1 MEFEDDK
8 LMSRVFGLGLLC
20 TSLPTRLAQFS
31 YCIGNVLD
39 PNYIYNEL
47 VLDDISWVEGDS
59 TPLKVIDGDYH
70 ALLEGISIGEERLSI
85 NVIYLEG
92 KRCTPE

>member
-47 VLDDISWVEGDS
+47 GDS
-59 TPLKVIDGDYH
+59 TSLKVIDGDYH
-70 ALLEGISIGEERLSI
+70 ALLEGISIGEDRLSI
-85 NVIYLEG
+85 NERGVH
-92 KRCTPE
+92 RSDP